1 MIVNNVNDAGVAVT
15 TGATYRMAQI
25 VTKANFRDVT
35 DPDLPIALLGNLT
48 LTITAWESIGVTNG
62 SQDRISV
69 ELTGTGSQGLIFSSN
84 WLNGGTKWQQ
94 IGGGKMQVRNP
105 SAQIPCTNCSG
116 SSITAK
122 AGEIDKIAEVLDED
136 LKVVAS
142 PNPSS
147 TNFRIVVSGNNVKDP
162 VRLFVTDMLGRVIE
176 TRTTYT
182 GQTITLGEKYISGTY
197 AVRIIQGKKIRQL
210 RLIKISD

>member
-1 MIVNNVNDAGVAVT
+1 MIAIVLFAMQRSAADIMVAMPT
-15 TGATYRMAQI
+15 SA
-25 VTKANFRDVT
+25 
-35 DPDLPIALLGNLT
+35 
-48 LTITAWESIGVTNG
+48 
-62 SQDRISV
+62 DRL
-69 ELTGTGSQGLIFSSN
+69 ERSQGLIFSSN